1 MIFLL
6 ILSLAILFHEL
17 GHFVVARCLGVRV
30 SRFCLFFDPGF
41 CLFST
46 GNRFKTEFR
55 IGWLPLGGYVK
66 YDIPDGEPQPKWSL
80 MAQSPWRRI
89 AISLA
94 GVAVNLVVAYGC
106 LFSWARSYVCAEE
119 VPTFYVA
126 KRTVAVTVKRLND
139 VRHDMVELYTPDV
152 VKETQDT
159 RSEPSGVQGKVKG
172 KSEDNY
178 TNRFFPSAAV
188 MRETSVSA
196 QHFLWRFA
204 RINLILFLFNLLPIP
219 PLDGAQTLFSTYE
232 LIFRRPINETLRIV
246 LGIVGTLLLLGMMA
260 FDMLSDILHFLH
272 SLL

>member
-1 MIFLL
+1 MILL
-6 ILSLAILFHEL
+6 LLLSLAILLHEL

-66 YDIPDGEPQPKWSL
+66 YDIPDGEPQPKWSI

-89 AISLA
+89 VISLA
-94 GVAVNLVVAYGC
+94 GVSVNLFIAYTS
-106 LFSWARSYVCAEE
+106 LFIWEKKYLWTDE
-119 VPTFYVA
+119 VPVTFVMERTAETTYYGLDGCRETLMQLYVPPKLRNA
-126 KRTVAVTVKRLND
+126 ASYDIKK
-139 VRHDMVELYTPDV
+139 EEKEYTH
-152 VKETQDT
+152 
-159 RSEPSGVQGKVKG
+159 
-172 KSEDNY
+172 
-178 TNRFFPSAAV
+178 RFFPSKSTF
-188 MRETSVSA
+188 RLTTISVPA
-196 QHFLWRFA
+196 FLGTVA
-204 RINLILFLFNLLPIP
+204 NINLMLFFINILPIP
-219 PLDGAQTLFSTYE
+219 PLDGAQVLFSTYE

-246 LGIVGTLLLLGMMA
+246 LVLAGTLLLLGTMA

>member
-6 ILSLAILFHEL
+6 LLSLAILFHEL

-41 CLFST
+41 CLFCT

-106 LFSWARSYVCAEE
+106 LFSWARFYVCAED
-119 VPTFYVA
+119 VPTSFVA
-126 KRTVAVTVKRLND
+126 KRTVAVTVKSLNN
-139 VRHDMVELYTPDV
+139 VRHDIADAYTPDFI
-152 VKETQDT
+152 KKQPDDT
-159 RSEPSGVQGKVKG
+159 PPSARDKANT
-172 KSEDNY
+172 EDDY
-178 TNRFFPSAAV
+178 HNRFFPSAAA

-246 LGIVGTLLLLGMMA
+246 LVLGGTALLLGMMA
-260 FDMLSDILHFLH
+260 FDILSDVFHFLY